1 MGSDGGAWS
10 DREAVQRWLDA
21 YVRAWETY
29 DPDAVGALVTD
40 HAQWWYDPWAEP
52 VTGRE
57 AIVASWLEDRDPPG
71 SWEAH
76 YEPVAVEGDVAV
88 ATGYSRYLTE
98 DRSAVDREY
107 ANVFLLRFAEDGRC
121 REYREWYMRK
131 GTG

>member
-1 MGSDGGAWS
+1 MGAATGAGI

-21 YVRAWETY
+21 YIGAWETY
-29 DPDAVGALVTD
+29 DPDAIAALVTED
-40 HAQWWYDPWAEP
+40 ARWWYDPWAEP
-52 VTGRE
+52 VAGRE

-71 SWEAH
+71 SWGAR
-76 YEPVAVEGDVAV
+76 YEPVAVEGDMAV

-107 ANVFLLRFAEDGRC
+107 ANVFVLRFVEDGRC

-131 GTG
+131 ESR